1 MNLDMNIEK
10 LDGGIQ
16 ILRNCYMYEPMAIFH
31 NGTVAYSSKHKKN
44 PHVTEFGEFNNA
56 DLLEMSD
63 QNFLALLCQIT

>member
-10 LDGGIQ
+10 LDNGLQ
-16 ILRNCYMYEPMAIFH
+16 ILRNCYMHEPMAIFYK
-31 NGTVAYSSKHKKN
+31 GTVAYGLKWKEN
-44 PHVTEFGEFNNA
+44 PHVSEFSELNNA